1 MANKIKRPP
10 TSDAAEIIHRRY
22 IEGNPEMEALVEQ
35 ERANARIAMAV
46 YDLRASLGLSQR
58 EFAKRV
64 KTTAS
69 VICRLE
75 DGDYEGH
82 STSMLE
88 RIAAA
93 LDQTL
98 QMEVRFVPKAARRAK
113 DIASKHHRPS

>member
-1 MANKIKRPP
+1 MANKTKRPP
-10 TSDAAEIIHRRY
+10 TDDAVEILHRLF
-22 IEGNPEMEALVEQ
+22 IEGDPEMEALVEQ

-64 KTTAS
+64 KTSAS

-98 QMEVRFVPKAARRAK
+98 QMEIRFVPKKVR
-113 DIASKHHRPS
+113 SPSGRG

>member
-10 TSDAAEIIHRRY
+10 TDDAVEILHRRY

-64 KTTAS
+64 KTSAS

-75 DGDYEGH
+75 DANYEGH
-82 STSMLE
+82 STGMLE

-113 DIASKHHRPS
+113 GVASKLHRLS